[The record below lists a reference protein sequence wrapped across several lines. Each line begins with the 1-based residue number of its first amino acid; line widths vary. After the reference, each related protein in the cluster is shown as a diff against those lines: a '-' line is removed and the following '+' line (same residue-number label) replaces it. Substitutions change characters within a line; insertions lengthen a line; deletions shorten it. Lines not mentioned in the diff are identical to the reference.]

1 MGRYRMYRRE
11 LSPNELKSVRLKY
24 HQYIENARGGF
35 LTKNQKLRLLK
46 LKHGE
51 EGTTEADF
59 WYRLKQSA
67 KGAIADLQMICDIA
81 DDEQI
86 KEIFQKIPLHKVIKN
101 ETIKDADLISI
112 DKLIASVLV
121 SNWRNKNKD
130 DLWKAILVHYLM
142 ESCLNYTITSG
153 LLMTKSH
160 VRLIEE
166 MRDLVKAIVGVAIQ
180 VPKDRREGVII

>member
-1 MGRYRMYRRE
+1 MYRRE

-24 HQYIENARGGF
+24 DKYIENARGGF

-67 KGAIADLQMICDIA
+67 KGAIADLQMIFDIA

-86 KEIFQKIPLHKVIKN
+86 KEIFHKIPLSKVKKKEII
-101 ETIKDADLISI
+101 TDADLVSI
-112 DKLIASVLV
+112 DRLIASVLV
-121 SNWRNKNKD
+121 SDWKNKNKD
-130 DLWKAILVHYLM
+130 DLWKAILVDYIM
-142 ESCLNYTITSG
+142 ESCLNYIITTG
-153 LLMTKSH
+153 ILMTQSH
-160 VRLIEE
+160 MRLIEE

-180 VPKDRREGVII
+180 VPKDRRDGVII